1 VRFLLT
7 ALLSASFLAGEAASV
22 RSASLSVAPTRLELG
37 PDDTMAV
44 VTLQNNADTPVTVQV
59 QTFAWPHTPA
69 TDDLEPT
76 RELVAVPPVVA
87 LPPNGKQLI
96 RVAPRAKSDRAV
108 ERSYRLVI
116 TEVPGSE
123 GGSGV
128 RFALRLSLPVFVTP
142 EGARPQPLWSALADG
157 KELLLELAN
166 RGTAHLQ
173 LRRILLRARGR
184 ADPVQVIEAPGY
196 VLPGQTQTWPLGDA
210 ARAQTTLQ
218 LQAETNLGPIEA
230 VVLLP
235 QS

>member
-59 QTFAWPHTPA
+59 QTFAWPRTPA

-96 RVAPRAKSDRAV
+96 RVAPRARADGAV

-116 TEVPGSE
+116 TE
-123 GGSGV
+123 V